1 MSDLETLKDSERILA
16 FSYWENFKWHKDA
29 AQSMGGDHPKVR
41 QIGLDVE
48 EIRKDWINVQI
59 RISEIESPK
68 PNPVNDCIL

>member
-29 AQSMGGDHPKVR
+29 AQSMGGDHPKVI
-41 QIGLDVE
+41 QIGIE
-48 EIRKDWINVQI
+48 TEKIRKDWINVQI